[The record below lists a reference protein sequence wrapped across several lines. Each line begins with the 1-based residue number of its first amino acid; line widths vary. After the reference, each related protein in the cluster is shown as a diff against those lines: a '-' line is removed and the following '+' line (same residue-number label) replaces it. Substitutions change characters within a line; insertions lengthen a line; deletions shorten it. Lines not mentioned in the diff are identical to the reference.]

1 MTSRMPKRARY
12 PLFVAGLAVT
22 LFGSLA
28 AYFGNAG
35 VSATG
40 GVVGIGFLLMILSVA
55 IR

>member
-1 MTSRMPKRARY
+1 MASRVPRARY
-12 PLFVAGLAVT
+12 PLFVAGLAIM

-40 GVVGIGFLLMILSVA
+40 GIVGVGFLLMILSVT